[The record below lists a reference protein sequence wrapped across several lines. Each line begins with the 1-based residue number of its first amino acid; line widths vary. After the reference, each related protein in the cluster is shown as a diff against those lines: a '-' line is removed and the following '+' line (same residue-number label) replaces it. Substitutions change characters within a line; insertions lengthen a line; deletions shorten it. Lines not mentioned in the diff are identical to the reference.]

1 MDSTQTLE
9 LQIKSKSQEAKN
21 SVDSLVKSLTGIENV
36 LTNIYTRLGNIEKK
50 SNTSVNKTISD
61 IDELKSRSDKA
72 TNSINKLSKSL
83 TLSGTYVAIKRFTG
97 QFLDWMNEAVD
108 YTEQLNLFNV
118 VFKNIE
124 KDGVQTFSTL
134 GKEATQFQYRLN
146 EAFGTNKTQTFYM
159 QGIFQSMGESVG
171 IPDTYSA
178 IMSETMTKLSYDL
191 ASLYNKTEKDTAE
204 AIRAGVYAGQTKPL
218 RSYGIDVTQQTL
230 QPILESLGID
240 DRTVKQM
247 TQAEKEILRY
257 IATMKQAKVA
267 MGDLA
272 NTIESPSN
280 QLKVFRQ
287 QLVETKVALSSLFM
301 GTFAN
306 VLPYFNAFLMVVK
319 EVTKSLADMF
329 GIELTDYN
337 SGIASQE
344 DAYVDLEDSIDG
356 AVESAKELK
365 RQTLGFDQINNINEN
380 KDSGSGNGSNL
391 IDGIDQRLLDAIKGY
406 DNGMESVRMKATQ
419 IRDNIM
425 EWLGFT
431 KEIDPLTGE
440 VSFKYEGINKTLGNI
455 WKSFMN
461 LNTQGKILVGIGL
474 YALVSKLLGGTKKLT
489 TALGAGTGL
498 LGGTKKLLSPMKS
511 LYKSLDNVNY
521 YNKSLTQGL
530 KEGITNWSKSL
541 TMADRFKVSL
551 IGILGLSTSMSGMAS
566 AMKSVSDEG
575 WNMGN
580 SLQAAASGFGSIA
593 SGAYIGSIFGPLGTA
608 IGGATGALLAL
619 ISATNGYETES
630 EKMLEKAMESNEA
643 MKEYVNSINEAKK
656 ALEDKLISDL
666 SVTQHHENLLQ
677 EMEELIDANGKVK
690 EGYEDRVNFILN
702 ELNTAYGTEYELID
716 GIISKNGE
724 QVKSYEEIETAIHGI
739 IKAKQAEIILNA
751 YEEEYTEALKRNL
764 TNFAKKEQAL
774 KDLVSAQEAVNKK
787 QQEWEQIVATTP
799 TNLLSVEMNNYNTEL
814 NKLKENLKIAE
825 ETYNGYVKQ
834 YEEDSKL
841 IINYEQLKTDVLMEN
856 YENLEEKIVELTNVY
871 EKENN
876 GQVENV
882 KATMSELLKYY
893 KEQGDMMLETVKENG
908 GEITKELETQAYSNY
923 KIVLNSLIS
932 QSQTIDGMTDE
943 IVNTWI
949 TLAKQSEAGFL
960 EGFSKLPEDIQSEVV
975 DKMQEKGYS
984 ISEELQKGINKIN
997 PKINIDVDTKKAS
1010 GKLTTWMETIRK
1022 TLNSMLDNIEIMNNN
1037 NSGFKSNGGAYFNG
1051 KWHNIQQFANG
1062 GSPSHGTLFWAGEA
1076 GAEVVANANGKTEV
1090 LNQSQIASTI
1100 YSAVY
1105 NAMSQ
1110 FSGQSSEIDV
1120 YVHTDEGTVIDRIEQ
1135 RIKQTGQFPFTIPTY

>member
-134 GKEATQFQYRLN
+134 GKEAIQFQYRLN

-329 GIELTDYN
+329 GIELIDYN

-498 LGGTKKLLSPMKS
+498 LGVTKKLLSPMKS

-619 ISATNGYETES
+619 ISAIDGYETAS
-630 EKMLEKAMESNEA
+630 EKMIEYSENELKASEERLQS
-643 MKEYVNSINEAKK
+643 YHDTKK
-656 ALEDKLISDL
+656 AIEETMNTGLAQTEYHEKLLDEL
-666 SVTQHHENLLQ
+666 GLLV
-677 EMEELIDANGKVK
+677 DANGNVK
-690 EGYEDRVNFILN
+690 KGYEDRVNFILN
-702 ELNTAYGTEYELID
+702 ELNQAYGTEYSIID
-716 GIISKNGE
+716 GTIDGYKNLNDTIKQVIQSKRAEIYLEAERENYIEAIKNQSNAWKEYNDSIIEYNKNNEIANEIISKKNELESLMGTNAFRNYKYYSQLTKETYVGMNAYRAITNDLETYNKVLEDNQITIDNNRKVFEEYTNDIVFYEDLQTAVLTENTEEQNRLIEERMNTITTANGKEKLSLEE
-724 QVKSYEEIETAIHGI
+724 QLQFYEDIGNQRLEILKNNGKEITEEIEQQAFAQKQSI
-739 IKAKQAEIILNA
+739 I
-751 YEEEYTEALKRNL
+751 
-764 TNFAKKEQAL
+764 
-774 KDLVSAQEAVNKK
+774 DSLVE
-787 QQEWEQIVATTP
+787 
-799 TNLLSVEMNNYNTEL
+799 
-814 NKLKENLKIAE
+814 
-825 ETYNGYVKQ
+825 
-834 YEEDSKL
+834 
-841 IINYEQLKTDVLMEN
+841 
-856 YENLEEKIVELTNVY
+856 
-871 EKENN
+871 
-876 GQVENV
+876 
-882 KATMSELLKYY
+882 
-893 KEQGDMMLETVKENG
+893 
-908 GEITKELETQAYSNY
+908 
-923 KIVLNSLIS
+923 
-932 QSQTIDGMTDE
+932 QSQTVEGLSSEVIDTWKYLAENSVDE
-943 IVNTWI
+943 FVSN
-949 TLAKQSEAGFL
+949 
-960 EGFSKLPEDIQSEVV
+960 FSKLPDEIQTELAPKLQLTGETLSEILSANTNFNGIGIFKGWNTAIEKIYNIA
-975 DKMQEKGYS
+975 DKILPDS
-984 ISEELQKGINKIN
+984 IL
-997 PKINIDVDTKKAS
+997 
-1010 GKLTTWMETIRK
+1010 
-1022 TLNSMLDNIEIMNNN
+1022 
-1037 NSGFKSNGGAYFNG
+1037 GFKLPSLSSLKIPIRAY
-1051 KWHNIQQFANG
+1051 ANG
-1062 GSPSHGTLFWAGEA
+1062 GFPEDGLFF
-1076 GAEVVANANGKTEV
+1076 ANHNELLGKFNNGKTAVANNLQIQAGIEEASYRGYMRAIQDSGMNINN
-1090 LNQSQIASTI
+1090 NQ
-1100 YSAVY
+1100 
-1105 NAMSQ
+1105 
-1110 FSGQSSEIDV
+1110 IDV
-1120 YVHTDEGTVIDRIEQ
+1120 HVHTDEGTVIDRIEQ
-1135 RIKQTGQFPFTIPTY
+1135 KVKQTGVFPFTIPT